1 MKNKARRNFLA
12 VLSLALCLCVSVAS
26 HVTEAQQG
34 TYYPPKGEWAKKSPA
49 ELGMDPA
56 LLKQAV
62 DFALTRESNR
72 EMDFSDQERIFG
84 TLLGSVPNIRAK
96 TNGVVIYKGYVVAEF
111 GDNTWVDPTY
121 SVAKSM
127 LSSVLGIAVRDGLIT
142 NLDEPVN
149 VKVKDGGYDSPRN
162 AQITWKHHLQ
172 QTSEWEGN
180 MWGKQD
186 NFIGTEAFGEG
197 EMKPREQMKPGTY
210 YEYNDV
216 RINRFALS
224 LLRVFNK
231 PVPDVFRDE
240 IMNPIGASNTWR
252 WIPYHNSFVE
262 VPGKCPAAQTKP
274 CAPRKI
280 ASVSGGTRWG
290 GGVWINAMDMARFG
304 YLWLRNGKWGDKQII
319 PAAYVKEALT
329 QGGAPNSPQN
339 GYGYLWWLNTSGKAL
354 QGLPT
359 NAFSANG
366 AGSNTITV
374 SPDHDLVVV
383 WRWHQGSAGEFARR
397 VIAAIKPG
405 TM

>member
-1 MKNKARRNFLA
+1 MKTTAHVTNTKAFRG
-12 VLSLALCLCVSVAS
+12 LALCFCVSAFLWMNLAS
-26 HVTEAQQG
+26 APAAQSGQ
-34 TYYPPKGEWAKKSPA
+34 YFPPAGAWAKKAPA
-49 ELGMDPA
+49 ELGLDPVKLA
-56 LLKQAV
+56 EAV
-62 DFALTRESNR
+62 TYAQSRESNR

-111 GDNTWVDPTY
+111 GDTTWADPTY

-127 LSSVLGIAVRDGLIT
+127 LATVAGIAVRDGLIK
-142 NLDEPVN
+142 NLDAPVGEM
-149 VKVKDGGYDSPRN
+149 VKDGGYDSPRN

-172 QTSEWEGN
+172 QLSEWEGT

-186 NFIGTEAFGEG
+186 NFIGHEAFGEG
-197 EMKPREQMKPGTY
+197 EMKPREQKKPGTY

-224 LLRVFNK
+224 LLRAFNK

-240 IMNPIGASNTWR
+240 VMNPIGASNTWR
-252 WIPYHNSFVE
+252 WIPYHNSWVE
-262 VPGKCPAAQTKP
+262 LNG
-274 CAPRKI
+274 RKV

-290 GGVWINAMDMARFG
+290 GGMWINSYDMARFG
-304 YLWLRNGKWGDKQII
+304 YLWLRGGKWGDKQII
-319 PAAYVKEALT
+319 PAAFVKEALT
-329 QGGAPNSPQN
+329 SGGAANSPGN
-339 GYGYLWWLNTSGKAL
+339 GYGYLWWLNTTGKGL
-354 QGLPT
+354 VGLPT

-383 WRWHQGSAGEFARR
+383 WRWHQGNAGEFARR
-397 VIAAIKPG
+397 VVAAIKP
-405 TM
+405 TSM